1 LKLSKV
7 QYWTAEEEKILRR
20 FPAREAARRLNRT
33 LSSVMNRRHRIGVTV
48 VERATRSWTAQEDA
62 LLGRATDA
70 EVAFRKASM
79 ARPGGRRLDQTAT
92 ILRWGLGAESDR
104 YSG

>member
-1 LKLSKV
+1 MGLIPVCFKFAV
-7 QYWTAEEEKILRR
+7 YDAILGLLPGALIQ
-20 FPAREAARRLNRT
+20 F
-33 LSSVMNRRHRIGVTV
+33 GVHGTI
-48 VERATRSWTAQEDA
+48 
-62 LLGRATDA
+62 
-70 EVAFRKASM
+70 FRNASM